1 MKIFMIDFPVSSNF
15 SEIQRDYETLKRSL
29 SEEFN
34 KKMSVWGQK
43 KSSKEGRYHQS
54 VTHESQLSADF
65 KKKLD
70 EWQRIKHR
78 TESHEIPN
86 DDALVQIH
94 VDRSQELE
102 FPMFDFRK
110 KIDPWHK
117 PKDKGPKSSEKP
129 STPGKIRA
137 RPAEQKTLVEEDL
150 KPEFKLKVAEWELRK
165 AMTGHSNKT
174 TEEISKLMPEDFN
187 KKLREWEQLKVSK
200 PQER

>member
-1 MKIFMIDFPVSSNF
+1 M
-15 SEIQRDYETLKRSL
+15 TA
-29 SEEFN
+29 
-34 KKMSVWGQK
+34 WGQK
-43 KSSKEGRYHQS
+43 KSSKEGRCHQS
-54 VTHESQLSADF
+54 VTQESQLSADF

-70 EWQRIKHR
+70 EWQRIKHNN
-78 TESHEIPN
+78 EVPP

-94 VDRSQELE
+94 VDRSQDLTD

-117 PKDKGPKSSEKP
+117 PKDKAPKSAEKASS

-200 PQER
+200 PNERFVIIAVTVKVIGAYYDI